1 MAEFAGWEMPI
12 DYGSVVAEHMAVRTG
27 AGMFDLTHLGTI
39 AVSGPDAVALLR
51 RSFTNDVTALDVGRS
66 QYTLCLDADAGI
78 IDDLLVYRL
87 PDWFLVVPNAANTAA
102 VTARLLD
109 ASRTTG
115 ADGDDA
121 DVDIAVRQLACVAV
135 QGPDSVAR
143 LSEAMAAAGLDA
155 DPADLEYLECTD
167 LGDGQVLSRSGYTGE
182 VGFEVFCHGE
192 VAGALWDRLAE
203 GGVTPAGLG
212 SRDTL
217 RLEMGYP
224 LHGND
229 ITTDTDPVAA
239 GLRWAVKPV
248 GAEGAGFVGEGA
260 YLERLDAGPSERLR
274 GIRADGRRAPRAGDT
289 VLVDGSVVGTMT
301 SGSFSP
307 VNEVGIGLA
316 YLAADVAVGTAVEV
330 DVRGRVVTATVVKP
344 PFVETRTR

>member
-1 MAEFAGWEMPI
+1 
-12 DYGSVVAEHMAVRTG
+12 
-27 AGMFDLTHLGTI
+27 LGTI

-66 QYTLCLDADAGI
+66 QYTLCLDAAAGI

-87 PDWFLVVPNAANTAA
+87 PDWYLVVPNAANTAA

-109 ASRTTG
+109 ASRTAG
-115 ADGDDA
+115 ADGEEA
-121 DVDIAVRQLACVAV
+121 DVEVAVRHLACVAV

-143 LSEAMAAAGLDA
+143 LSAVADGAGLGA
-155 DPADLEYLECTD
+155 DPAALDYLECTD
-167 LGDGQVLSRSGYTGE
+167 LGEGQVLSRSGYTGE
-182 VGFEVFCHGE
+182 VGFEVFCRGD
-192 VAGALWDRLAE
+192 VAGRLWDLLAAE
-203 GGVTPAGLG
+203 GVAPAGLG
-212 SRDTL
+212 CRDTL

-229 ITTDTDPVAA
+229 ISLDTDPVAA

-248 GAEGAGFVGEGA
+248 GGAEEEGFVGEEA
-260 YLERLDAGPSERLR
+260 YLQLVESGPSHRLR

-289 VLVDGSVVGTMT
+289 VLADGSVLGTMT

-307 VNEVGIGLA
+307 VKEAGIGLA
-316 YLAADVAVGTAVEV
+316 YLAADVEPGTAVEV
-330 DVRGRVVTATVVKP
+330 DVRGRPVSATVVKP
-344 PFVETRTR
+344 PFVEARTR